1 MIATTL
7 IAWRRVAAI
16 LSFLALTACDSTPA
30 PPAVEPGT
38 TETITG
44 SERLGWN
51 QAAADAVELGTFRY
65 TVYIDGQR
73 FELTGA
79 SCGRSRP
86 DADFSCSAPFPRM
99 SRGPH
104 TLEIATFI
112 VDGTALES
120 SRSAPIQITFV
131 GGNSLAGSQPS
142 PDMAREGAIVTADGV
157 RLTVTQMLNGL
168 VDPVDL
174 AFMPDGRMLIAER
187 EGRLRIVRDGRL
199 LPAPAWSLSSRHSD
213 QEQLLAVAVDPDF
226 DRSHLVHVIYT
237 TTSARGDLVFCLARL
252 RETADTLGDRIVLF
266 DDVPASPNRASAS
279 LRFGPDGKLFAAFD
293 DGGTPRRAGDL
304 SSPNGKVLR
313 LNPDGTTPDDQ
324 AANSPMYSWGYRSPR
339 GLGWHLP
346 AGTLWIATQQGES
359 GLLYGLANDGTRRR
373 GFVRAAFTLPAGTVP
388 SAVAVYPNTGQAM
401 LRGDVLIASDEG
413 RHLLRL
419 RDDPG
424 EPTRIVATE
433 RLLQDRIGGVRA
445 VAVGPDGAI
454 YVGTARAIWRLSP
467 TGSG

>member
-1 MIATTL
+1 MIATPMT
-7 IAWRRVAAI
+7 AWRRVAAM
-16 LSFLALTACDSTPA
+16 LSFLALTACDKTPA
-30 PPAVEPGT
+30 PPTVEPGP

-51 QAAADAVELGTFRY
+51 QTAADAVELGTFRY

-79 SCGRSRP
+79 SCARSQP
-86 DADFSCSAPFPRM
+86 DADFTCSAPVPRM
-99 SRGPH
+99 SPGAH

-112 VDGTALES
+112 VDGTTFES
-120 SRSAPIQITFV
+120 SRSAPIRITFV
-131 GGNSLAGSQPS
+131 GGSSLAPS
-142 PDMAREGAIVTADGV
+142 PTSPDLAGAGIVTADGV
-157 RLTVTQMLNGL
+157 RLTVTQLLSGL

-174 AFMPDGRMLIAER
+174 AFTPDGRMIIAER
-187 EGRLRIVRDGRL
+187 EGRLRIVRGGRL
-199 LPAPAWSLSSRHSD
+199 LQTPAWSMPPRHSD

-237 TTSARGDLVFCLARL
+237 TTSARGELVFCLARF
-252 RETADTLGDRIVLF
+252 REAADTLGDRIVLF
-266 DDVPASPNRASAS
+266 DDVPASPTRASAS

-293 DGGTPRRAGDL
+293 DGGTRRLAGDL
-304 SSPNGKVLR
+304 SSRNGKILR

-324 AANSPMYSWGYRSPR
+324 AANSPMYSSGYRSPR
-339 GLGWHLP
+339 GLGWHP
-346 AGTLWIATQQGES
+346 AGTLWIATQEGES
-359 GLLYGLANDGTRRR
+359 GLLYGLTNDGTRRR
-373 GFVRAAFTLPAGTVP
+373 SFVRAAFTLPAGAVP

-419 RDDPG
+419 RGDPV

-454 YVGTARAIWRLSP
+454 WRLSP
-467 TGSG
+467 GASG